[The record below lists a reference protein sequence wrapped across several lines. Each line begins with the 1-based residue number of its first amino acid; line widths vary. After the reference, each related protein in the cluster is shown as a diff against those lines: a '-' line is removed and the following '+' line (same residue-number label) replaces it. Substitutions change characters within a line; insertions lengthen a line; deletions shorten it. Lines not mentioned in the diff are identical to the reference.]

1 MDIEGRLLDLM
12 SRMRALEAG
21 VPSGGAGKATTAEVD
36 QIKAD
41 IAEFRI
47 EVRQDLAAL
56 GDEMAGLRRH
66 LNEYLSSIQCKVQL
80 QPGSL

>member
-1 MDIEGRLLDLM
+1 MDVEARLLDLM
-12 SRMRALEAG
+12 SRMQALEAG
-21 VPSGGAGKATTAEVD
+21 THTSDARKATTAEVA
-36 QIKAD
+36 QIRAD

-47 EVRQDLAAL
+47 EVSQDLAAL

-66 LNEYLSSIQCKVQL
+66 LNEYLSSVQSKAKF